1 MNRNLRRFFALF
13 LSVVL
18 VFGLTACGSNS
29 SDTTQETTAGSI
41 AGTTQN
47 DSSVSY
53 PVTVT
58 DHLNRTVTI
67 TKAPER
73 IVSGYYITTSLMI
86 ALGLQDKLVGVE
98 AKADTRN
105 IYSLAYNSS
114 QIPSLPNVG
123 TAKNFD
129 LEGCVALNPDLVILP
144 IKLKDSVEALEKLG
158 ITAIA
163 VNPENQNKLSETIT
177 TVSTATNTVD
187 KGTALNDY
195 IQAAFADLENK
206 LKNADT
212 PSVYIASNSSFL
224 STAGPA
230 MYQSFLAK
238 QAGGSNVAST
248 ISDNYWANVSYEQI
262 LAWNP
267 DYIFLAADASYTVE
281 SVLNDSNLAA
291 CNAVKNGHVYKLP
304 NQWESIDSPVP
315 AGFLGSFY
323 MASVMHS
330 DIVTLDSYKN
340 LVIDFYKTF
349 YGFTPDFK

>member
-1 MNRNLRRFFALF
+1 MNRHLRRLFALC
-13 LSVVL
+13 LSVIL
-18 VFGLTACGSNS
+18 VFGLTACGLNS
-29 SDTTQETTAGSI
+29 SDNSKETTADSMS
-41 AGTTQN
+41 GTTQ
-47 DSSVSY
+47 DDTEVSY

-86 ALGLQDKLVGVE
+86 ALGLQDKLAGVE

-105 IYSLAYNSS
+105 IYSLSYNASE
-114 QIPSLPNVG
+114 IPSLPNVG

-158 ITAIA
+158 ITVIA
-163 VNPENQNKLSETIT
+163 VNPENQQKLAETIT
-177 TVSTATNTVD
+177 MVSTAANTTAR
-187 KGTALNDY
+187 GTELNNY
-195 IQAAFADLENK
+195 IQSAFADLEKK
-206 LKNADT
+206 LKDT
-212 PSVYIASNSSFL
+212 AAPSVYIASNSSFL

-230 MYQSFLAK
+230 MYQSFLME
-238 QAGGSNVAST
+238 QAGGSNVASS

-281 SVLNDSNLAA
+281 SVLNDSNLAD

-315 AGFLGSFY
+315 ASFLGSFY
-323 MASVMHS
+323 MASVLHS
-330 DIVTLDSYKN
+330 DIVTLDSYQN